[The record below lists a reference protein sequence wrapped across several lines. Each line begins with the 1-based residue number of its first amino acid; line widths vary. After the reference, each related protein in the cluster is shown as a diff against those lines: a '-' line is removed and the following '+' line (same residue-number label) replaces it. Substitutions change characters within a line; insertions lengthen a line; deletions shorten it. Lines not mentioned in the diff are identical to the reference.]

1 MRKYLRKN
9 RKIRTA
15 ASLAVTVVM
24 SVAIFLLFLSIELLM
39 GYLSDHLFRD
49 SLQNSGYAAEMEKDM
64 LEKQKQL
71 FAAYGLPES
80 LTEKIWGE
88 NKAYLAFSQYVDTG
102 AFKEDGVDFG
112 QQEILESYL
121 KEQEVHETEGT
132 QGVLKNVVDESKA
145 ICRRYVYPSF
155 VNGYRQLV
163 QGRKPIFMGMAAV
176 SAMIAALGA
185 VFLLGCYHYKHHALY
200 YITGSCFTAFV
211 WNLAATVLLSI
222 GGGVATPG
230 VGPAYF
236 SEFLEIFKYKGCS
249 PWYIVSIVAA
259 AATVLL
265 LLASIRMKNKSRTGK

>member
-24 SVAIFLLFLSIELLM
+24 SVAIFLLVLSIELLM

-49 SLQNSGYAAEMEKDM
+49 SLQNSGYAADMEKDM

-88 NKAYLAFSQYVDTG
+88 NKAYLAFSQYVDNG
-102 AFKEDGVDFG
+102 DYREDAVDFG

-121 KEQEVHETEGT
+121 KEQEVYETEGT
-132 QGVLKNVVDESKA
+132 RGVLKNVVDESKA

-155 VNGYRQLV
+155 VKGYRQFV
-163 QGRKPIFMGMAAV
+163 QERKPVFLGAAAV
-176 SAMIAALGA
+176 SAMIVALGA

-211 WNLAATVLLSI
+211 WNLAAILLLSI
-222 GGGVATPG
+222 GGGGAALDVE
-230 VGPAYF
+230 PAYF
-236 SEFLEIFKYKGCS
+236 SEFLETFKYKGCS

-259 AATVLL
+259 AMTFLL
-265 LLASIRMKNKSRTGK
+265 LLVSIRMRNKSRTGI

>member
-49 SLQNSGYAAEMEKDM
+49 RLQNSGYAADMEKDM

-88 NKAYLAFSQYVDTG
+88 NKAYLAFSQYVDNG
-102 AFKEDGVDFG
+102 DYREDAVDFG

-121 KEQEVHETEGT
+121 KEQEVYETEGT
-132 QGVLKNVVDESKA
+132 RGVLKNVVDESKA

-155 VNGYRQLV
+155 VKGYRQFV
-163 QGRKPIFMGMAAV
+163 QERKPVFLGAAAV
-176 SAMIAALGA
+176 SAMIVALGA

-211 WNLAATVLLSI
+211 WNLAAILLLSI
-222 GGGVATPG
+222 GGGGAALDVE
-230 VGPAYF
+230 PAYF
-236 SEFLEIFKYKGCS
+236 SEFLETFKYKGCS

-259 AATVLL
+259 AMTFLL
-265 LLASIRMKNKSRTGK
+265 LLVSIRMRNKSRTGI

>member
-39 GYLSDHLFRD
+39 GYMSDHLFRE

-71 FAAYGLPES
+71 FAAYGLPAS
-80 LTEKIWGE
+80 LMEKIWGE
-88 NKAYLAFSQYVDTG
+88 NKAYLAFSQYVDNG
-102 AFKEDGVDFG
+102 DYREDAVDFG

-121 KEQEVHETEGT
+121 KEQEVYETEGT
-132 QGVLKNVVDESKA
+132 RGVLKNVVDESKA

-155 VNGYRQLV
+155 VKGYRQFV
-163 QGRKPIFMGMAAV
+163 QERKPVFLGAAAV
-176 SAMIAALGA
+176 SAMIVALGA

-211 WNLAATVLLSI
+211 WNLAAILLLSI
-222 GGGVATPG
+222 RGGGAALDVE
-230 VGPAYF
+230 PAYF
-236 SEFLEIFKYKGCS
+236 SEFLETFKYKGCS

-259 AATVLL
+259 AMTFLL
-265 LLASIRMKNKSRTGK
+265 LLVSIRMRNKSRTGI

>member
-49 SLQNSGYAAEMEKDM
+49 SLQNSGYAADMEKDM

-88 NKAYLAFSQYVDTG
+88 NKAYLAFSQYVDNG
-102 AFKEDGVDFG
+102 DYREDAVDFG

-121 KEQEVHETEGT
+121 KEQEVYETEGT
-132 QGVLKNVVDESKA
+132 RGVL
-145 ICRRYVYPSF
+145 
-155 VNGYRQLV
+155 
-163 QGRKPIFMGMAAV
+163 
-176 SAMIAALGA
+176 
-185 VFLLGCYHYKHHALY
+185 
-200 YITGSCFTAFV
+200 
-211 WNLAATVLLSI
+211 
-222 GGGVATPG
+222 
-230 VGPAYF
+230 
-236 SEFLEIFKYKGCS
+236 
-249 PWYIVSIVAA
+249 
-259 AATVLL
+259 
-265 LLASIRMKNKSRTGK
+265 